1 MAIYTNREQGV
12 PESESLKE
20 VSMERVSCEVV
31 AVGTELLLGQIVD
44 TNSSWIG
51 EQLALSG
58 VDSYFQTKVGDNPER
73 IKAVL
78 KQASERSDFVIV
90 CGGLG
95 PTQDDLTRDMIAEVM
110 GVELIMDKELVERIS
125 EIFSG
130 RDRPM
135 PENNLRQAMVPEGA
149 EVLPVMPGT
158 APGLKAE
165 IGDTTIYAVPG
176 VPWEMKQMVGEVI
189 IPDIRK
195 QAGITSII
203 RSKTL
208 RTWGDS
214 ESGLAE
220 KLSGEIER
228 LDHEGSATIAFLASG
243 IEGLKVRVTAKGEDE
258 ESVEVILEQEAQ
270 IIREILGDSV
280 IFSFNDETME
290 ATVLNLCRERAL
302 TLGLAE
308 SVTGGLIASRITDVP
323 GSSDVFKGSIVAY
336 ATRTKRQLLNVAES
350 IVVSKQAVEE
360 MAHGAC
366 KALECDV
373 SIAVSGNAGPT
384 AEEGEIGRVWMA
396 TCVDGDV
403 ESFSVKWPFDRERIR
418 QFTTITVLNAL
429 RLRLLLRNK

>member
-1 MAIYTNREQGV
+1 M
-12 PESESLKE
+12 
-20 VSMERVSCEVV
+20 
-31 AVGTELLLGQIVD
+31 
-44 TNSSWIG
+44 
-51 EQLALSG
+51 
-58 VDSYFQTKVGDNPER
+58 
-73 IKAVL
+73 
-78 KQASERSDFVIV
+78 
-90 CGGLG
+90 
-95 PTQDDLTRDMIAEVM
+95 
-110 GVELIMDKELVERIS
+110 
-125 EIFSG
+125 
-130 RDRPM
+130 
-135 PENNLRQAMVPEGA
+135 
-149 EVLPVMPGT
+149 
-158 APGLKAE
+158 
-165 IGDTTIYAVPG
+165 
-176 VPWEMKQMVGEVI
+176 
-189 IPDIRK
+189 
-195 QAGITSII
+195 
-203 RSKTL
+203 
-208 RTWGDS
+208 
-214 ESGLAE
+214 
-220 KLSGEIER
+220 
-228 LDHEGSATIAFLASG
+228 ASG

-290 ATVLNLCRERAL
+290 STVLNLCRERAL

>member
-1 MAIYTNREQGV
+1 MGRT
-12 PESESLKE
+12 
-20 VSMERVSCEVV
+20 SCEVV

-58 VDSYFQTKVGDNPER
+58 IDSYFQTKVGDNPER

-78 KQASERSDFVIV
+78 KQALGRSDVVIV

-110 GVELIMDKELVERIS
+110 GVQLVLDEELAERIKAM
-125 EIFSG
+125 FAG
-130 RDRPM
+130 RNRPM
-135 PENNLRQAMVPEGA
+135 PENNLRQAMVPVGA
-149 EVLPVMPGT
+149 EILPVMPGT
-158 APGLKAE
+158 APGLKAP
-165 IGDTTIYAVPG
+165 INGKTIYAVPG

-195 QAGITSII
+195 QAGLNSII

-228 LDHEGSATIAFLASG
+228 LDDAGEATIAFLASG
-243 IEGLKVRVTAKGEDE
+243 IEGLKVRLTAKGEDE
-258 ESVEVILEQEAQ
+258 ESVYSILEKEAQ
-270 IIREILGDSV
+270 IVASILGKET
-280 IFSFNDETME
+280 IFSYDDETME
-290 ATVLNLCRERAL
+290 SAVLAICRQEGL

-308 SVTGGLIASRITDVP
+308 SMTGGLISSRITDVP
-323 GSSDVFKGSIVAY
+323 GSSDVFKGSVVAY
-336 ATRTKRQLLNVAES
+336 SLETKNQLLG
-350 IVVSKQAVEE
+350 VSSSSVISQEMVEE
-360 MAHGAC
+360 MAIGAC
-366 KALECDV
+366 ETLNCDV
-373 SIAVSGNAGPT
+373 AIAVSGNAGPT
-384 AEEGEIGRVWMA
+384 AQENEIGRVWMA
-396 TCVDGDV
+396 TAVDGVV
-403 ESFSVKWPFDRERIR
+403 EAFTVKWPFGRNQIR

-429 RLRLLLRNK
+429 RLRLLNRNQ